1 MKFILVDTMNLFF
14 RARHIVHRGA
24 DLSDKLG
31 LSMHMMIAAANKL
44 AKRDG
49 TDHVVFALEGGMN
62 WRKDYY
68 EPYKK
73 QRAAERQ
80 KRTEVEVE
88 EDDLYFEVYN
98 NFVKYLDEKTNC
110 SVIAVPGAEADDV
123 IARFVALHPFDEHTI
138 LSSDTDYYQLITDKV
153 HMYNGIQKE
162 MITLEGNFD
171 DNGKHVIDKKT
182 QELKVLDDPKWLLF
196 EKCIRGDKSDNVFSA
211 YPGVRKKG
219 SKNKTGLLEAF
230 ADKDKKGFNWN
241 NLMLQRWTDHNGD
254 EHRVLD
260 DYERNRKLIDL
271 TQQPEKI
278 KDTVDETIINSLLTS
293 ALKHIQARD
302 INFHFM
308 KFCGT
313 HDLVKLAEHPT
324 DIVNWMM
331 KPYSGH
337 IMELSEVE
345 EWKTYRKLGQNQS

>member
-1 MKFILVDTMNLFF
+1 MNLFF

-24 DLSDKLG
+24 DISDKLG
-31 LSMHMMIAAANKL
+31 LSMHMMLAAANKL

-49 TDHVVFALEGGMN
+49 TDHVIFALEGGKN

-68 EPYKK
+68 TPYKK
-73 QRAAERQ
+73 PRAEERQ

-98 NFVKYLDEKTNC
+98 NFVKYLDEKSNC
-110 SVIAVPGAEADDV
+110 TVIAVPGAEADDV
-123 IARFVALHPFDEHTI
+123 IARFVALHPDDNHTI

-153 HMYNGIQKE
+153 HMYNGINKE
-162 MITLEGNFD
+162 LITLDGNFD
-171 DNGKHVIDKKT
+171 DNGKPVFDKKT
-182 QELKVLDDPKWLLF
+182 QEFKNIGEPDWLLF

-230 ADKDKKGFNWN
+230 ADKEKKGYNWN
-241 NLMLQRWTDHNGD
+241 NLMLQRWTDHNGT
-254 EHRVLD
+254 EHKVLD

-271 TQQPEKI
+271 TQQPDNI
-278 KDTVDETIINSLLTS
+278 KDIVDETIINALLTS
-293 ALKHIQARD
+293 ALKHMQPRD

-308 KFCGT
+308 KFCGI
-313 HDLVKLAEHPT
+313 HDLVKLSERPD

-331 KPYSGH
+331 KSYNGH
-337 IMELSEVE
+337 IANLSEVD
-345 EWKTYRKLGQNQS
+345 EWKTYKKLEQNPS

>member
-1 MKFILVDTMNLFF
+1 MKYLIVDTMNLFF
-14 RARHIVHRGA
+14 RMRHAAHRGA
-24 DLSDKLG
+24 DLADKLG
-31 LSMHMMIAAANKL
+31 LSMHMMLASANKV

-49 TDHVVFALEGGMN
+49 TDHVVFALEGGSN
-62 WRKDYY
+62 WRKDLY

-73 QRAAERQ
+73 QRAAEKQ
-80 KRTEVEVE
+80 KRTEIEVE

-98 NFVKYLDEKTNC
+98 NFVKYLDDKSNC
-110 SVIAVPGAEADDV
+110 SVIAVPGTEADDV
-123 IARFVALHPFDEHTI
+123 IARFIALHPDDEHTI

-162 MITLEGNFD
+162 LITLEGNFD
-171 DNGKHVIDKKT
+171 DNGRIVIDKKT
-182 QELKVLDDPKWLLF
+182 MEPKILEDPQWLLF

-230 ADKDKKGFNWN
+230 ADMEKKGFNWN
-241 NLMLQRWTDHNGD
+241 NLMLQRWTDHNGI
-254 EHRVLD
+254 EHKVLE

-271 TQQPEKI
+271 NLQPDHI
-278 KDTVDETIINSLLTS
+278 KDLVDETIINTLLTS
-293 ALKHIQARD
+293 ALKHMQPRD

-308 KFCGT
+308 KFCGV
-313 HDLVKLAEHPT
+313 HDLVKLSERPD

-331 KPYSGH
+331 KSYKGH
-337 IMELSEVE
+337 IVNLSGVD
-345 EWKTYRKLGQNQS
+345 EWKTYKKLEQSPS